1 MMYTIAANLTDD
13 GDDVE
18 NEWKNGGAPETSWSN
33 ADERKDIA
41 GWQGDAVYDG
51 DDGKISFGEDD
62 YIADLDADNIAHF
75 AASGYTSIRGVSA
88 IDAMS

>member
-1 MMYTIAANLTDD
+1 MYTIAANLTDD

-41 GWQGDAVYDG
+41 GWLGMQCMMVTTVRFHL
-51 DDGKISFGEDD
+51 GKLI
-62 YIADLDADNIAHF
+62 I
-75 AASGYTSIRGVSA
+75 
-88 IDAMS
+88 